1 MTRYLF
7 SIVLVTVTM
16 FLLKHSNKLH
26 ANAFRMTRS
35 GANTAIMAR
44 RGAFS
49 GNHLNMADETV
60 RFIFLCSLHFTSLHL
75 TLLHFALGPQ
85 QVLSHYH

>member
-60 RFIFLCSLHFTSLHL
+60 RTEDVWKSKKLRTVDNVRI
-75 TLLHFALGPQ
+75 
-85 QVLSHYH
+85 